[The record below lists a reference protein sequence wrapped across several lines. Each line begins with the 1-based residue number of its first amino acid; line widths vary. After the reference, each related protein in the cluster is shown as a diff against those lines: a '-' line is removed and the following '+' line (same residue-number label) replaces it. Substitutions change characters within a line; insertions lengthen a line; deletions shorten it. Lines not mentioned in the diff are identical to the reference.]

1 MKPHIYILFFL
12 FIYLS
17 AVFGENPQKSLDMS
31 AKSDTATG
39 PKWLG
44 WSIIGAEYVAGPII
58 ASQYW
63 WKHGFG
69 RNPFKNIREQEHYTE
84 DKMWHFWNGVNL
96 SDLHHWT
103 LKKYFGKDNPY
114 LAMGMTFIT
123 LTGVECLDASDKDGK
138 WGLSLWDEASNIL
151 GILYWY
157 AQYKSPKEI
166 PIDIRVGIRRWDKTY
181 LLFRRAASF
190 DKNFDSDHPDPE
202 ECCPSSHYDNYSIF
216 KAEAIVR
223 PYNYFYVG
231 FAASLKTDDNGC
243 GIPENLFGLTAGFDF
258 IRFFANKYPTK
269 FTPFLNTFGKYCSAS
284 LAYTYW
290 FGE

>member
-1 MKPHIYILFFL
+1 MKKVIYIFLITTLFA
-12 FIYLS
+12 II
-17 AVFGENPQKSLDMS
+17 FGEN
-31 AKSDTATG
+31 AKTTILTSNRIDTTTG
-39 PKWLG
+39 PKWVG
-44 WSIIGAEYVAGPII
+44 WSIIGAEYVAGPIV

-63 WKHGFG
+63 WKNGFG
-69 RNPFKNIREQEHYTE
+69 RNPFTNINEQEHYAE

-96 SDLHHWT
+96 SDLHYWT

-123 LTGVECLDASDKDGK
+123 LTGVECLDASDKDAK
-138 WGLSLWDEASNIL
+138 WGFSLLDETSNIL

-157 AQYKSPKEI
+157 TKHKSPKDI
-166 PIDIRVGIRRWDKTY
+166 PIDIRIGIRRWDKTY
-181 LLFRRAASF
+181 LLFERAVKF
-190 DKNFDSDHPDPE
+190 DKNFDSDQPDQE
-202 ECCPSSHYDNYSIF
+202 ECCPMSHYDNYSIF

-231 FAASLKTDDNGC
+231 FAASLKTDDDGC
-243 GIPENLFGLTAGFDF
+243 GKPENLFGVTAGFDF
-258 IRFFANKYPTK
+258 IRYFANKYPTK

-290 FGE
+290 FGK